1 MITVYRHKIN
11 YVPYHLRERK
21 EYQKVS
27 KFWITGS
34 YYMNYDECYR
44 MLHMQLQNMLVAQD
58 RVFSYYIENI
68 IVEPDDPTVQIV
80 DLPY

>member
-11 YVPYHLRERK
+11 YVPYYLRERK
-21 EYQKVS
+21 QFQKVS

-34 YYMNYDECYR
+34 YYISYDQCYR

-58 RVFSYYIENI
+58 RVLSYYIENI
-68 IVEPDDPTVQIV
+68 IVESDDPTVQIV

>member
-11 YVPYHLRERK
+11 YVPFHLRERK
-21 EYQKVS
+21 QFQNVS

-58 RVFSYYIENI
+58 RVFSYYIEHL
-68 IVEPDDPTVQIV
+68 IVEPDDPTIQIV